1 MNVSFFR
8 GSLNNVASRFYQI
21 NKKSK
26 FKYFLRINAD
36 SPLIDNKLID
46 LIARKK
52 ISKYD
57 IITNVYKRSFPKGQS
72 VEIFN
77 TNFFLKKFNNIKT
90 KYDREN
96 VTTYFYKNSKFT
108 KIMNIENKVSFS
120 KVNLSVDTLED
131 LKKIRKI
138 YIKTKD
144 KNWKSY
150 AKTYKKFYS

>member
-1 MNVSFFR
+1 M
-8 GSLNNVASRFYQI
+8 
-21 NKKSK
+21 
-26 FKYFLRINAD
+26 
-36 SPLIDNKLID
+36 
-46 LIARKK
+46 
-52 ISKYD
+52 
-57 IITNVYKRSFPKGQS
+57 YKRSFPKGQS
-72 VEIFN
+72 VEILN